1 MKNWNVWK
9 PQNLPWKYDT
19 WIHKQTVGEQRENVR
34 YSFLC
39 VGVAALI
46 TSTDGAKMIGMSF
59 GGFAFNFETVQFAN
73 R

>member
-1 MKNWNVWK
+1 M
-9 PQNLPWKYDT
+9 
-19 WIHKQTVGEQRENVR
+19 R

-46 TSTDGAKMIGMSF
+46 TSTDAAKMIGMSF
-59 GGFAFNFETVQFAN
+59 GGFVFNFETVQFAN